1 MPGVRFLPL
10 GEAMKYQSSINL
22 RNASG
27 RPLMFHLEPWGE
39 QIEMPTRAA
48 FTVTAEAEQEGS
60 FEVEHGADEITLW
73 AWPSAVVKVFCEG
86 DEMGIS
92 AGAERPAVPPVPGGQ
107 SVSSFLRAVLGR
119 EGGAI
124 SDDEI

>member
-1 MPGVRFLPL
+1 
-10 GEAMKYQSSINL
+10 MKYESSINL

-27 RPLMFHLEPWGE
+27 RPLMFNLEPWGE
-39 QIEMPTRAA
+39 QSEMPAGAT
-48 FTVTAEAEQEGS
+48 FTLTAEAEQEGS
-60 FEVEHGADEITLW
+60 FEVEHGEGEVTLW

-86 DEMGIS
+86 DEIAAS

-107 SVSSFLRAVLGR
+107 SVSSFLRAVLGT
-119 EGGAI
+119 EGRDK